1 MRTAALVILLAVIL
15 TSAGA
20 SAQTADSTKQMAVLN
35 VGGQGQVSVSPDR
48 ATIRF
53 GVAEVA
59 QSAALAQQSV
69 NRIMNGIMR
78 EMEQLGIEARQIQTQ
93 RVQLYPIQEMGERN
107 RKPRITGYRA
117 ANSVRVTLDNIDRV
131 GDVLDAATKVGGNE
145 IQGIDFSLR
154 DDSDA
159 RAQALRLAVSEA
171 QKKASVMARALRV
184 QLLGVLEVTESG
196 GRGLPVQVRAA
207 RMQTAALESIPVA
220 AGQITV
226 TASVSIRYQIG
237 Q

>member
-1 MRTAALVILLAVIL
+1 VILKKLVVLLVVIMAPGGALAQETETTNRV
-15 TSAGA
+15 S
-20 SAQTADSTKQMAVLN
+20 VLN
-35 VGGQGQVSVSPDR
+35 VGGQGQVSVGPDR

-59 QSAALAQQSV
+59 QTAALAQQSV
-69 NRIMNGIMR
+69 NRIMNDILQ
-78 EMEQLGIEARQIQTQ
+78 EMEQLGFDDHQIQTE

-117 ANSVRVTLDNIDRV
+117 ANSVRVTLDNVDRV
-131 GDVLDAATKVGGNE
+131 GEVLDGATRVGGNE

-154 DDSDA
+154 DDSQA
-159 RAQALRLAVSEA
+159 RAQALRLAVREA
-171 QKKASVMARALRV
+171 RDKATVMAGELGV
-184 QLLGVLEVTESG
+184 QLLGVLEVTESA
-196 GRGLPVQVRAA
+196 GRAMPVQVRAA
-207 RMQTAALESIPVA
+207 RMQTEASDSTPVA

-226 TASVSIRYQIG
+226 IASVNIRYQIG